1 MDWITFIAELVI
13 PVLGTVL
20 TVFIVPLLKE
30 KRYQQLAQAAVE
42 AAEQVLGKGEGERKY
57 DYAHDMLKAAGVTDG
72 DAKRL
77 IEAAV
82 YQLNRVSKAVSA
94 GE

>member
-30 KRYQQLAQAAVE
+30 KRYQQLAKVAVE
-42 AAEQVLGKGEGERKY
+42 AAEQVLGAGEGKKKY
-57 DYAHDMLKAAGVTDG
+57 DYAHDVLRAAGVTDG
-72 DAKRL
+72 DSKRL

-82 YQLNRVSKAVSA
+82 YQLNRVGKAVSA
-94 GE
+94 E